1 MSTYPYA
8 YDDLLYRLH
17 LAKSTDDNYK
27 KINLPPI
34 KVTRKNR
41 VSIIGN
47 FSTFS
52 ERLNRPIEQIS
63 EFFKQETMCPNSI
76 NGQGQ
81 LIIQGALN
89 EIKCES
95 IMRNFIREFVMCKQC
110 KGLDTHMLK
119 ENSLTF
125 LECHQCLAK
134 TSMGKI

>member
-1 MSTYPYA
+1 MSEYPYT

-41 VSIIGN
+41 VSIIAN
-47 FSTFS
+47 FMVYT
-52 ERLNRPIEQIS
+52 EKLNRSKEQIS
-63 EFFKQETMCPNSI
+63 DFFKEETSCPNSV
-76 NGQGQ
+76 NNQGQ
-81 LIIQGALN
+81 LIIQGNLN

-95 IMRNFIREFVMCKQC
+95 IMRNYIKEFVMCKQC
-110 KGLDTHMLK
+110 KGLDTHMVK
-119 ENSLTF
+119 EDGLTF
-125 LECHQCLAK
+125 LECHLCLAK